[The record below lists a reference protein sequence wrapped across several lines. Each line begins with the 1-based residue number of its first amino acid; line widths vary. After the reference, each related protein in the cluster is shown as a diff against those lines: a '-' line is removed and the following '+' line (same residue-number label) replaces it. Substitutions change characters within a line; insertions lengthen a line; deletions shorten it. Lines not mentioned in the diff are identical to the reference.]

1 MKNSRGC
8 TSATLEPTT
17 KQMEIVGYLYPS
29 QGKLDIR
36 TLARAVRPPA
46 TGQFE
51 KYMDEYYMAHN

>member
-1 MKNSRGC
+1 
-8 TSATLEPTT
+8 
-17 KQMEIVGYLYPS
+17 MEIVGYLYPS